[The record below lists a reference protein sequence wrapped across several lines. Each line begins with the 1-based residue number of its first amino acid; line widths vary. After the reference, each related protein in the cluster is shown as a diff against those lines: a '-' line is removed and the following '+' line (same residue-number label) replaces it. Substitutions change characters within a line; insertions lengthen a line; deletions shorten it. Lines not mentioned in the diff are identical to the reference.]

1 MPSSF
6 DEGSP
11 TAGKVR
17 DVDLASNDR
26 PHRLAENSQPRG
38 EGSTIAGIGCR
49 AGEGPDMS
57 DGRKSGARGEV
68 VHAASRAGRRQVAP
82 ANDQIA
88 GSERLEGAVDVPA
101 YHATDGRRMCFG
113 QGKPLVYMADE
124 DASVVITEW
133 PNGVVDEF
141 QIEDESMIRSW
152 PDGTKERLSASDA
165 KTPTFP
171 HL

>member
-1 MPSSF
+1 
-6 DEGSP
+6 
-11 TAGKVR
+11 
-17 DVDLASNDR
+17 
-26 PHRLAENSQPRG
+26 
-38 EGSTIAGIGCR
+38 
-49 AGEGPDMS
+49 
-57 DGRKSGARGEV
+57 
-68 VHAASRAGRRQVAP
+68 
-82 ANDQIA
+82 
-88 GSERLEGAVDVPA
+88 
-101 YHATDGRRMCFG
+101 MCFG